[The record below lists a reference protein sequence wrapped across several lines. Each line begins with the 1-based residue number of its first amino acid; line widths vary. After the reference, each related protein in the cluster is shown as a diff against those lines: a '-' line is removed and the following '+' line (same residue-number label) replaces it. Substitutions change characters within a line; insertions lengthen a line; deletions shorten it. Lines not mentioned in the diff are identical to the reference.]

1 MKASGYDVLGILLTR
16 AQELDVRLSI
26 VLMGTAD
33 QEVMLKASALQE
45 YVLTCHTLRN
55 LTCREF
61 LSYVD
66 AQCHEH
72 GADVSPLTPARVKK
86 STP

>member
-33 QEVMLKASALQE
+33 RK
-45 YVLTCHTLRN
+45 
-55 LTCREF
+55 
-61 LSYVD
+61 
-66 AQCHEH
+66 
-72 GADVSPLTPARVKK
+72 
-86 STP
+86 